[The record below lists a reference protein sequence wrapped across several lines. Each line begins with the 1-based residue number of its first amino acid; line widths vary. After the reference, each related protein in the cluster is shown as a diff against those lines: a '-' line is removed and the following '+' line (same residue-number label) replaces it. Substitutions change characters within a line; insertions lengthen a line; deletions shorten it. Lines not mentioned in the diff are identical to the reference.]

1 MEEMTRDPQSGNA
14 IRLTD
19 NGMKEGDVESPQVDR
34 LLTPD
39 EIAELI
45 AKGVEANGDS

>member
-1 MEEMTRDPQSGNA
+1 MAENTVDNFSGLE
-14 IRLTD
+14 IRRTD

-34 LLTPD
+34 LLTSD